1 MVPMSRNNPTH
12 SRLVARIGGILDA
25 YSIRTTFGEVYAGDV
40 AVITK
45 RDPDTGRGADVAVAS
60 HETLKDQPPNAAALQ
75 VAPELI
81 IEVVSPSNL
90 WDEIMTELWEY
101 FGIGVKHV
109 WIVTPS
115 TQTLQ
120 DYTSITEMSGYSLA
134 ESRQGKCPDILPD
147 FELDLREIFGE
158 SS

>member
-1 MVPMSRNNPTH
+1 M
-12 SRLVARIGGILDA
+12 
-25 YSIRTTFGEVYAGDV
+25 
-40 AVITK
+40 TK
-45 RDPDTGRGADVAVAS
+45 LS
-60 HETLKDQPPNAAALQ
+60 
-75 VAPELI
+75 
-81 IEVVSPSNL
+81 
-90 WDEIMTELWEY
+90 EY

-134 ESRQGKCPDILPD
+134 ESRQVKCPDILPD
-147 FELDLREIFGE
+147 FELDLGEIFGE